1 MLSIFFATL
10 SGLILFVMGYYFGHQ
25 IGSTRHIREQLAKVR
40 PTKRHWITTKSLC
53 YYTFEE
59 INSGKFWVATIGTI
73 IHSNKITKNRIKFD
87 IPIYLQ

>member
-40 PTKRHWITTKSLC
+40 PAERH
-53 YYTFEE
+53 
-59 INSGKFWVATIGTI
+59 
-73 IHSNKITKNRIKFD
+73 
-87 IPIYLQ
+87 